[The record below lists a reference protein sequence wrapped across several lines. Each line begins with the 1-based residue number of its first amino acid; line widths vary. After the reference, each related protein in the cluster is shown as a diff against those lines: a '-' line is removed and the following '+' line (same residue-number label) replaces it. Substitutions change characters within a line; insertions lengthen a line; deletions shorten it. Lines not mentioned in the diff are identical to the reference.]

1 MIDLTLTPG
10 ESEQLIAR
18 RTEEIMPPRRP
29 VRGPGIQPLAVVIG
43 GQPGA
48 AKSTVQD
55 RVHAALGVDTA
66 ATYEAD
72 DDAQAHPRFQEA
84 TRDDGLDAHGEVVQ
98 SLPENLSQR
107 CLDSLLTAD
116 PPYDVVTSAWL
127 ETPER
132 AQQTLEPFRN
142 AGHRVV
148 AVYVA
153 TNEAD
158 SLLAIADR
166 YQQAKDAAG
175 NGRWVD
181 PRMHNAVY
189 QRVPDAAHAVE
200 TLGYADDIYVVDRA
214 GNVLYEN
221 HRRAD
226 GSLEREPGAREAI
239 VAERNRPPTPA
250 EQQRFVGTA
259 RALRERGDELEPAVD
274 DVVREAM
281 RKQVERPAAMPSQP
295 APDRAPQIDG
305 QLAELRRVTGAG
317 VAPAG
322 GIRPPDTANTP
333 PGAPQTP
340 DGTRPSG
347 LGSGARRP
355 DGGRPPAGPSVD
367 R

>member
-1 MIDLTLTPG
+1 MIDLTLTPA
-10 ESEQLIAR
+10 ESEQLIDR
-18 RTEEIMPPRRP
+18 RIEEIMPSRRP
-29 VRGPGIQPLAVVIG
+29 IRGPGIQPLAVVIG

-48 AKSTVQD
+48 AKSTIQD
-55 RVHAALGVDTA
+55 RVHAALGVDTT

-72 DDAQAHPRFQEA
+72 DDAQAHPRFDEA
-84 TRDDGLDAHGEVVQ
+84 TRDGGMDAHGEVVQ
-98 SLPENLSQR
+98 SLPEDLSQR

-132 AQQTLEPFRN
+132 AQQTTEPFRN

-200 TLGYADDIYVVDRA
+200 TMGYADDIYVVDRS

-259 RALRERGDELEPAVD
+259 RALRQRGDELEPAVD
-274 DVVREAM
+274 DLVREAM
-281 RKQVERPAAMPSQP
+281 RKQVERPAALPSQAVPDP
-295 APDRAPQIDG
+295 ARQLDVR
-305 QLAELRRVTGAG
+305 LAELQRVTGAG
-317 VAPAG
+317 LAPAG
-322 GIRPPDTANTP
+322 DIRASD
-333 PGAPQTP
+333 GA
-340 DGTRPSG
+340 GNG
-347 LGSGARRP
+347 VRRP
-355 DGGRPPAGPSVD
+355 DGGRASPGPSVD

>member
-1 MIDLTLTPG
+1 MIDLTLTPA

-18 RTEEIMPPRRP
+18 RIEEIVPSRRP
-29 VRGPGIQPLAVVIG
+29 ARGPGIQPLAVVIG

-84 TRDDGLDAHGEVVQ
+84 TRDGGMDAHGEVVQ
-98 SLPENLSQR
+98 SLPEDLSQR

-200 TLGYADDIYVVDRA
+200 TMGYADDIYVVDRS

-221 HRRAD
+221 HRNAD
-226 GSLEREPGAREAI
+226 GTMQAPLGAKAALI
-239 VAERNRPPTPA
+239 AERDRPPTP
-250 EQQRFVGTA
+250 EEHQRFVATA
-259 RALRERGDELEPAVD
+259 RSLRARGDELEPAVD
-274 DVVREAM
+274 EMVRAAM
-281 RKQVERPAAMPSQP
+281 RKQVERPMAQP
-295 APDRAPQIDG
+295 ASSEPAPGTRLDDR
-305 QLAELRRVTGAG
+305 LAALQHVTGSG
-317 VAPAG
+317 VAAPG
-322 GIRPPDTANTP
+322 GIAPPDSS
-333 PGAPQTP
+333 
-340 DGTRPSG
+340 D
-347 LGSGARRP
+347 GARRP
-355 DGGRPPAGPSVD
+355 GGRPAPGRS
-367 R
+367 RER

>member
-1 MIDLTLTPG
+1 MIDLTLTPA
-10 ESEQLIAR
+10 ESAQLIAR
-18 RTEEIMPPRRP
+18 RIEEIVPPRRP
-29 VRGPGIQPLAVVIG
+29 VRGLGIQPLAVVIG

-48 AKSTVQD
+48 AKSTIQD

-72 DDAQAHPRFQEA
+72 DDAQAHPRFEEA
-84 TRDDGLDAHGEVVQ
+84 TRDRGRDAHGDVVR
-98 SLPENLSQR
+98 SLPEDLSRR
-107 CLDSLLTAD
+107 CLDSLLAAD

-175 NGRWVD
+175 NGRWAD

-200 TLGYADDIYVVDRA
+200 TMGYADDIYVVDRA

-221 HRRAD
+221 HRRPD

-239 VAERNRPPTPA
+239 VAERNRPPTPV
-250 EQQRFVGTA
+250 EQQRFVTTA
-259 RALRERGDELEPAVD
+259 RALRQRGDELEPAVD
-274 DVVREAM
+274 DLVREAM
-281 RKQVERPAAMPSQP
+281 RKQVERPAPLPSPAVPDP
-295 APDRAPQIDG
+295 APQLDG
-305 QLAELRRVTGAG
+305 RLAELHRLTAAG
-317 VAPAG
+317 IAPAS
-322 GIRPPDTANTP
+322 GIR
-333 PGAPQTP
+333 TP
-340 DGTRPSG
+340 DGPPGGPQPADGSRPPG
-347 LGSGARRP
+347 LGSGPRQP
-355 DGGRPPAGPSVD
+355 DGGQRSPGLSAD